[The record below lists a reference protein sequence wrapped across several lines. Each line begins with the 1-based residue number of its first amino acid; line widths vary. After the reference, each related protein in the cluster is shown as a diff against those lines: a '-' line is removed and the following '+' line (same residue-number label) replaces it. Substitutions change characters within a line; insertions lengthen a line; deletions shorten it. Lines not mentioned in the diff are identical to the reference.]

1 MSTLRHSYLVP
12 EIPSFAQVCLIA
24 SSVHAPE
31 TYTTI
36 VTLVN
41 QLPLGVTESYLG
53 LLKAPELCYVEGER
67 LSSS

>member
-12 EIPSFAQVCLIA
+12 EIPSFAQVCSL
-24 SSVHAPE
+24 VHAPE

-41 QLPLGVTESYLG
+41 QLPFGVTESYLG
-53 LLKAPELCYVEGER
+53 LLKARELCYVEVER